1 MNWLGKLLPQ
11 APPINDEEA
20 MRRVQRDGDHAAFT
34 RLLRRWEAPIQ
45 RLCTRMTDDQRAEFL
60 RSTKV
65 RYLVFSQK
73 RASDDSPE
81 SADDA
86 NSLLPVFRG
95 KQPPPG
101 YLRLRYSNDDAD
113 VYEVVW

>member
-1 MNWLGKLLPQ
+1 MCFAPGMIDREVYCGHWGETPDYNSKLAELNIFESASP
-11 APPINDEEA
+11 
-20 MRRVQRDGDHAAFT
+20 
-34 RLLRRWEAPIQ
+34 
-45 RLCTRMTDDQRAEFL
+45 RMTDDQRAEFL